1 MKWFTAHSKKTGFP
15 PPFYLSIFLSFYSP
29 VSDTEK
35 GNNTNIH
42 NALDLLLKNG
52 KSSLPQQHHPY
63 SSPMGSYRYPIINL
77 IINIGVH
84 VLVEMVSHTD
94 FSIFHQ
100 IRIADPRQILT
111 FRLYVGKRLSTTDEK

>member
-15 PPFYLSIFLSFYSP
+15 PPFYLSIFLSFYLSIFLSIFLSFYLSIHLFP
-29 VSDTEK
+29 TQKK

-63 SSPMGSYRYPIINL
+63 SSPMGSYRYPIN
-77 IINIGVH
+77 
-84 VLVEMVSHTD
+84 
-94 FSIFHQ
+94 
-100 IRIADPRQILT
+100 
-111 FRLYVGKRLSTTDEK
+111 

>member
-15 PPFYLSIFLSFYSP
+15 PPFYLSIFLSFYLSIHLFP
-29 VSDTEK
+29 TQKK

-63 SSPMGSYRYPIINL
+63 SSPMGSYRYPIN
-77 IINIGVH
+77 
-84 VLVEMVSHTD
+84 
-94 FSIFHQ
+94 
-100 IRIADPRQILT
+100 
-111 FRLYVGKRLSTTDEK
+111 